1 MPSTSL
7 SPVANTFEDSGQG
20 DLALTR
26 TPDQVHVPIEMIRAK
41 KTAGAAFTLACDAS
55 GLDDK
60 EIYLPLGLDKG
71 YFSRIKSGTATLDA
85 DKVREFCLIVGNVIY
100 VRWLAYQTG
109 HALVLIKTEAERRA
123 EAAEARAEEAERKL
137 AFATELLTRKA

>member
-1 MPSTSL
+1 MS
-7 SPVANTFEDSGQG
+7 DIDQG
-20 DLALTR
+20 ELALAR
-26 TPDQVHVPIEMIRAK
+26 PPEQVHVPIEMIRAK

-60 EIYLPLGLDKG
+60 EIFLALGIDKG
-71 YFSRIKSGTATLDA
+71 YFSRMKSGTATLDA
-85 DKVREFCLIVGNVIY
+85 DKVGEFCRVVGNVIY

-123 EAAEARAEEAERKL
+123 EAAEARADEAERKL
-137 AFATELLTRKA
+137 AFATEILRGRAPI